1 MHLTALGNALFSR
14 TQQRVLGLLFGD
26 PARRFFTNEIVRL
39 AAMGRGTVTRE
50 LDRLAGVGILS
61 RTREGNQLYYQ
72 ANPACPLYQELLGI
86 MRKTSGVAG
95 LIGDALGPLQERIA
109 VAFVFGSV
117 ALGDES
123 FDSPIELFIVAE
135 DLTYGDV
142 MLALAGVGKATGR
155 FVDPSIY
162 SLTQLR
168 RELLKKNT
176 FISRVLRQPKLWVR
190 GDDEELRRLRDLAR
204 Q

>member
-72 ANPACPLYQELLGI
+72 ANPDCPLYQELLGI